1 MKSNASL
8 FVFFLSALLA
18 SVPGLCRADVAK
30 DFSLPSATDRSL
42 IRLSDYSGKV
52 ILVHW
57 WRTSCGFCQRGDP
70 KVVALEK
77 EYRDKGLVV
86 IGVSDDTSDTVAAIP
101 AYLKRYGITWPV
113 GLNDQGEFVREIVKS
128 HNGGETPG
136 NYLVSR
142 SGELTYLGLDR
153 KPEDSD
159 KLQQTIVRL
168 IAEPAPEKPSI
179 QPQELESAPDFS
191 LLDLAGTKVSLKDFA
206 GKPLVLNFFN
216 TSSSDWAGAVLSKL
230 HQDYAERGLQVV
242 GIDLFDKPEQVQK
255 TIDKFGIKYP
265 VLQGDEA
272 AQKAWIGESKAWATF
287 FVNADGKIVKKIT
300 DSINNGL
307 EEQVFRKYADHLLAK

>member
-1 MKSNASL
+1 MKSSTSVFVLSL
-8 FVFFLSALLA
+8 TALLA
-18 SVPGLCRADVAK
+18 SAPILCHAEVVK
-30 DFSLPSATDRSL
+30 DFSLPSATDSSL

-52 ILVHW
+52 VLVHW
-57 WRTSCGFCQRGDP
+57 WRTSCGYCQRGDP

-86 IGVSDDTSDTVAAIP
+86 IGVSDDTSDTVAAVP

-136 NYLVSR
+136 NYIVSR

-159 KLQQTIVRL
+159 KLEQTVARL
-168 IAEPAPEKPSI
+168 IAEPAPDKPSI
-179 QPQELESAPDFS
+179 QPRELESASDFS
-191 LLDLAGTKVSLKDFA
+191 LPDLTGKKVSLKDFA
-206 GKPLVLNFFN
+206 GKPLVLNFFD
-216 TSSSDWAGAVLSKL
+216 TGSSDWAGAVLSKL

-255 TIDKFGIKYP
+255 TIDKYGVKYP

-272 AQKAWIGESKAWATF
+272 AQTEWIGESKAWATF

-307 EEQVFRKYADHLLAK
+307 EDQVFRKYADSLVAK